1 MTFIKGSNMHIK
13 TRKAF
18 TITELVFVI
27 VVIGI
32 LSAIAIP
39 KFQESSILAHDAKAK
54 SQIISVMSA
63 VAAERQ
69 RRILRGDFTPITD
82 LGDAT
87 NAFSLMSA
95 DGDGNQAVV
104 LQYPI
109 VNCSAT
115 QRACWIRT
123 AATDYTYRF
132 VDSSTGTDGQADFVL
147 TNSRLDCAAGDTSDC
162 LLITK

>member
-1 MTFIKGSNMHIK
+1 MQLKN
-13 TRKAF
+13 RKAF
-18 TITELVFVI
+18 TMVEVIFVI
-27 VVIGI
+27 VIIGI
-32 LSAIAIP
+32 LGAIAIP
-39 KFQESSILAHDAKAK
+39 KFGETADSAYTAKA
-54 SQIISVMSA
+54 QTTITAVRSA
-63 VAAERQ
+63 LATERQ
-69 RRILRGDFTPITD
+69 KRILRGDFAAITD

-123 AATDYTYRF
+123 AATGYTYRF

-147 TNSRLDCAAGDTSDC
+147 TNSRLDCAAGDSSDC
-162 LLITK
+162 LLITR

>member
-1 MTFIKGSNMHIK
+1 MHIK

-39 KFQESSILAHDAKAK
+39 KFQESAISAHDAKAK
-54 SQIISVMSA
+54 SQIIAVMSA
-63 VAAERQ
+63 VATERQ

-87 NAFSLMSA
+87 NAFNLMSP
-95 DGDGNQAVV
+95 DRDGNQATVV
-104 LQYPI
+104 QSSI
-109 VNCSAT
+109 SNCGSGEKG
-115 QRACWIRT
+115 CWTRSGTSYI
-123 AATDYTYRF
+123 YTF
-132 VDSSTGTDGQADFVL
+132 VDSGTADFKL
-147 TNSRLDCAAGDTSDC
+147 ENSKLACDNDDADCNRL
-162 LLITK
+162 LR